1 MVVKV
6 LNIKN
11 GSQELTISGIK
22 DIRDAHVHKTP
33 FTMNCFSKLR
43 VKVTSGAKVRVE
55 IFHTQQTLE
64 VEVVYDNNGAALGV
78 ESRGDGGM
86 MQQVNDGV
94 TPKICKQEGHG
105 AKEEEQG
112 GDKKHLELKSNEVIK
127 DVVES
132 EEYKGLKNFGG
143 EKRFEMV
150 KDVVKS
156 KEKPHGFCEQK
167 GKGAEEHNQGV
178 KELYT
183 KSKSIEVLNDVAES
197 EECKGLKIFGDE
209 ERSKIDMDLGES
221 EDCKVLNS
229 LGGKVGLEAEDIL
242 GSGSVVDMYEEVQV
256 PFVKREVSGN
266 VVSPDKTLMVTSFF
280 LKKKR
285 A

>member
-1 MVVKV
+1 
-6 LNIKN
+6 
-11 GSQELTISGIK
+11 
-22 DIRDAHVHKTP
+22 
-33 FTMNCFSKLR
+33 
-43 VKVTSGAKVRVE
+43 
-55 IFHTQQTLE
+55 
-64 VEVVYDNNGAALGV
+64 
-78 ESRGDGGM
+78 
-86 MQQVNDGV
+86 
-94 TPKICKQEGHG
+94 
-105 AKEEEQG
+105 
-112 GDKKHLELKSNEVIK
+112 
-127 DVVES
+127 
-132 EEYKGLKNFGG
+132 
-143 EKRFEMV
+143 MV
-150 KDVVKS
+150 KDIAKS
-156 KEKPHGFCEQK
+156 EERPLGVCEQI
-167 GKGAEEHNQGV
+167 GKGAAEHNQGV

-229 LGGKVGLEAEDIL
+229 LGGEVGLEAEDIL

-266 VVSPDKTLMVTSFF
+266 VVSPDKTLMVRSFF